1 MRSVLIGFALITA
14 LASCKGHREFR
25 EARKE
30 LKKERAERKN
40 AQHVETEGRV
50 DDFWQNEALFFAMG
64 RTACFGTCPVYHFYV
79 HKDGSA
85 FYEGIAH
92 VAREGRFEARA
103 SQDFLNRIQA
113 AAEETGFML
122 MLDSYDNSLITDLP
136 AIEFGL
142 RLDGGALKRV
152 LCRIQCPERL
162 QVFAV
167 QIDEWIEELEW
178 QPVQPEKD
186 RR

>member
-1 MRSVLIGFALITA
+1 MRSVLIGLVLLTT

-40 AQHVETEGRV
+40 AQNAETEGRI
-50 DDFWQNEALFFAMG
+50 DSFWDNEALFFAMG

-79 HKDGSA
+79 HNDGSA

-92 VAREGRFEARA
+92 VPREGRFEAQA
-103 SQDFLNRIQA
+103 SQDFLNRIQS
-113 AAEETGFML
+113 AAEESGFML

-142 RLDGGALKRV
+142 RQNGGTMKRI

-162 QVFAV
+162 QDFAV

-178 QPVQPEKD
+178 QRVQSEQD